1 MTDLHRAAPLAA
13 AVFMAALLL
22 TLPRPTLAWGTEGH
36 EIVGLI
42 ARHYLDPAARRRLE
56 AILATDRSGLVRGTG
71 IAAESTWADRYRD
84 SDRTRGGARYRHTR
98 QWHYADIE
106 PNDSDPRR
114 ACFGEQALPPGEPA
128 SQGPADDCV
137 IDKVLQF
144 NEELARPETTPRER
158 LRALQFLLHFVGDL
172 HQPLHSS
179 DDHDRGGNDE
189 RILISGMRGASLHHA
204 WDTTFVADL
213 GRSPARVAARLIRGL
228 TPAER
233 RAFSGGTPL
242 DWAMQSH
249 RIALRIAYG
258 RLPRPGADGIYR
270 LDDAYVAAAKAA
282 VRVQLQRA
290 GLRLARLLN
299 ADFAGA
305 ARR

>member
-1 MTDLHRAAPLAA
+1 MRRTVPLAA
-13 AVFMAALLL
+13 AAIAALLL
-22 TLPRPTLAWGTEGH
+22 ALPRPTLAWGTEGH

-42 ARHYLDPAARRRLE
+42 ARHYLDPAVRRRVQ
-56 AILATDRSGLVRGTG
+56 AILATDHSGLVRGTG

-84 SDRTRGGARYRHTR
+84 SDRDRGGARYRHTR

-106 PNDSDPRR
+106 PGDSDPRR
-114 ACFGEQALPPGEPA
+114 ACFGERPLPAGEPA

-137 IDKVLQF
+137 VDKVLQF
-144 NEELARPETTPRER
+144 DRELASPRTTPHER

-189 RILISGMRGASLHHA
+189 RVLIPGERGASLHHA

-213 GRSPARVAARLIRGL
+213 GRSPTQVAARLIRGIS
-228 TPAER
+228 PAER
-233 RAFSGGTPL
+233 RASSGGTPV
-242 DWAMQSH
+242 DWAMQTH
-249 RIALRIAYG
+249 RVALRIAYG
-258 RLPRPGADGIYR
+258 RLPRPGADGRYR
-270 LDDAYVAAAKAA
+270 LTDGYVSAAKAA

-299 ADFAGA
+299 RAL
-305 ARR
+305 RP